1 MKKWNNWGIVILLT
15 GFVLPSYAQYASDA
29 FRFSEIHQTGSARFQ
44 GIGGGHASLG
54 GDVSS
59 LVSNPAGLGF
69 YTRSEMNISGGLTS
83 INTNSNYIGQPANDS
98 KLNPN
103 LTQFSFVFAGTENSP
118 RRKWRRSAWGISYSR
133 QQSFQNSFMYSG
145 LNTESAM
152 VDKAIDDANYFGYTV
167 GDLENDF
174 DNNYAYSLPA
184 AYYQLYMLDPTTES
198 GPPYLRFDDINNNPI
213 SPSRQTGSFDSK
225 GAHTQWTLAYGGNY
239 DDKLYIGGSVG
250 LSKIRYDYTHTLR
263 DDFTSNNSAIRTSVY
278 DEQLRV
284 NGSGVNASLGMI
296 YKPNRIFQV
305 GVNLTTPTYT
315 WISET
320 FSELISADNDFIE
333 MAPNDFDY
341 RLTSPFR
348 GSVGGTYFA
357 GANGF
362 ITGTLEFV
370 GYQGMGLSTTQL
382 SSDQN
387 ADFKR
392 NNRTE
397 ISNTF
402 KNAVNARIGG
412 EYRLGVTS
420 LRAGLAY
427 MSDPYKSQPDNI
439 RRQRIIPSL
448 GAGFRTERFYMDIS
462 GSYTGYKS
470 TFTPYMLD
478 QYAFYDANIQNKRVN
493 VVLSLGTYF

>member
-1 MKKWNNWGIVILLT
+1 MKKWNNWGATFLLLSA
-15 GFVLPSYAQYASDA
+15 VLPSYGQYASDA
-29 FRFSEIHQTGSARFQ
+29 FRFSEINQVGTARFQ
-44 GIGGGHASLG
+44 SIGGGHASLG

-59 LVSNPAGLGF
+59 IASNPAGLGF

-83 INTNSNYIGQPANDS
+83 INTSSNYIGQPTNDS

-118 RRKWRRSAWGISYSR
+118 RRKWRRSSWGISYSR
-133 QQSFQNSFMYSG
+133 QQSFQNAFMYSG
-145 LNTESAM
+145 LNSESAM
-152 VDKAIDDANYFGYTV
+152 VDKAIDDSNYFDYSV
-167 GDLENDF
+167 ADLENDY

-184 AYYQLYMLDPTTES
+184 AYYQLYMLDPTTEK

-225 GAHTQWTLAYGGNY
+225 GAHSQWTLAYGGNY
-239 DDKLYIGGSVG
+239 DNMLYIGGSVG
-250 LSKIRYDYTHTLR
+250 LSKIRYEYAHVLR
-263 DDFTSNNSAIRTSVY
+263 DDFTGAASAIRSSVY

-296 YKPNRIFQV
+296 YKPNREFQV

-315 WISET
+315 WLSET
-320 FSELISADNDFIE
+320 FSELINADNDYIE
-333 MAPNDFDY
+333 LAPNDFDY

-348 GSVGGTYFA
+348 GSIGGTFFA
-357 GANGF
+357 GTSGF

-382 SSDQN
+382 STDQN

-392 NNRTE
+392 SNKTE
-397 ISNTF
+397 ISNTY
-402 KNAVNARIGG
+402 KNTVNAKIGG
-412 EYRLGVTS
+412 EYRLGTAS

-427 MSDPYKSQPDNI
+427 FSDPYQPQPDGI
-439 RRQRIIPSL
+439 KRDRIIPSL

-462 GSYTGYKS
+462 GSYMGYKS
-470 TFTPYMLD
+470 TFTPYVLD
-478 QYAFYDANIQNKRVN
+478 QYAFYDANINNKRLN
-493 VVLSLGTYF
+493 VVLSIGTYF